1 MVALVDLTA
10 TTHSVSSSGVSFPQ
24 TLLGLLEPS
33 PRHGYDLK
41 REYDARFGQQRPV
54 KPGQVYSTL
63 SRLLR
68 DGAVSVVGVD
78 RVDGPDRTTYA
89 LTADGVTHLEK
100 WLAEPEDATPYLQ
113 STVYTKVVL
122 ALLSGRS
129 ADRILEA
136 QRNAH
141 LAVMRELTERKRDAD
156 LAATLACD
164 FSLFHLEADI
174 RWLKH
179 TTARLN
185 HLAQE
190 LS

>member
-1 MVALVDLTA
+1 
-10 TTHSVSSSGVSFPQ
+10 VSFPH
-24 TLLGLLEPS
+24 TLLGLLEAS

-41 REYDARFGQQRPV
+41 REYDERFGAQRPV
-54 KPGQVYSTL
+54 KPAQVYSTL

-68 DGAVSVVGVD
+68 DGDTEVVGVD

-89 LTADGVTHLEK
+89 LTPHGVTRLEH

-129 ADRILEA
+129 AAQLLDR
-136 QRNAH
+136 QRSAH
-141 LAVMRELTERKRDAD
+141 LAVMRELTARKRGAD
-156 LAATLACD
+156 LPTTLACD
-164 FSLFHLEADI
+164 FTLFHLDADL
-174 RWLKH
+174 RWLEH
-179 TTARLN
+179 TAARLDR
-185 HLAQE
+185 LARE

>member
-1 MVALVDLTA
+1 
-10 TTHSVSSSGVSFPQ
+10 VSSSGVSFPQ
-24 TLLGLLEPS
+24 TLLGLLEPA

-41 REYDARFGQQRPV
+41 REYDARFGQHRPV

-89 LTADGVTHLEK
+89 LTADGVTHLER

-122 ALLSGRS
+122 ALLSGRP
-129 ADRILEA
+129 ANQILDA
-136 QRNAH
+136 QRAAH
-141 LAVMRELTERKRDAD
+141 LAVMRELTERKRGAD
-156 LAATLACD
+156 LATTLACD
-164 FSLFHLEADI
+164 FSLFHLDADI

-179 TTARLN
+179 TTARLDR
-185 HLAQE
+185 LGQE
-190 LS
+190 LT